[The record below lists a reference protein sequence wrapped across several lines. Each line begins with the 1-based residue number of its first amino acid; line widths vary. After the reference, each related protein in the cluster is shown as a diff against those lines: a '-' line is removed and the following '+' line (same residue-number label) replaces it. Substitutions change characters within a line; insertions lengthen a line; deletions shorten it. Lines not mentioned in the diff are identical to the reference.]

1 MADTTP
7 STPPRGQVPCTYHPD
22 VQTGLRCS
30 RCGKPICP
38 KCSVRSPVGLR
49 CPDCAGVRGLP
60 TMRTGSQTLVR
71 AGGAALLVGVLTAIL
86 WYFLPDWKFYLSL
99 LLGFGVA
106 ESIAWVAKGKR
117 GTDLQ
122 IVGFAVITLVMVAV
136 RLLLAQRYGVSLDQV
151 GSTDPVQVID
161 GDRFFIA
168 PANELL
174 QLSLIP
180 DLLFAAMAYAI
191 VWVRFR

>member
-1 MADTTP
+1 
-7 STPPRGQVPCTYHPD
+7 
-22 VQTGLRCS
+22 
-30 RCGKPICP
+30 
-38 KCSVRSPVGLR
+38 
-49 CPDCAGVRGLP
+49 
-60 TMRTGSQTLVR
+60 MRTGSQTLVR

-106 ESIAWVAKGKR
+106 ESIAWVSKGKR

-122 IVGFAVITLVMVAV
+122 IVGFAVITLVVVAV

>member
-1 MADTTP
+1 
-7 STPPRGQVPCTYHPD
+7 
-22 VQTGLRCS
+22 
-30 RCGKPICP
+30 
-38 KCSVRSPVGLR
+38 
-49 CPDCAGVRGLP
+49 
-60 TMRTGSQTLVR
+60 MRTGSQALVI
-71 AGGAALLVGVLTAIL
+71 ASAAALGVGVVTAIL
-86 WYFLPDWKFYLSL
+86 WFFLPEWKFYLSL

-117 GTDLQ
+117 GRDLQ
-122 IVGFAVITLVMVAV
+122 IVGFAVVTLALIAV
-136 RLLLAQRYGVSLDQV
+136 RVLLAQRYGLSLDQV
-151 GSTDPVQVID
+151 GSPDPVQVID

-174 QLSLIP
+174 QLTLIP

>member
-1 MADTTP
+1 M
-7 STPPRGQVPCTYHPD
+7 V
-22 VQTGLRCS
+22 
-30 RCGKPICP
+30 
-38 KCSVRSPVGLR
+38 
-49 CPDCAGVRGLP
+49 
-60 TMRTGSQTLVR
+60 
-71 AGGAALLVGVLTAIL
+71 TAIL
-86 WYFLPDWKFYLSL
+86 WFFLPEWKFYLSL

-117 GTDLQ
+117 GRDLQ
-122 IVGFAVITLVMVAV
+122 IVGFAVVTLALIAV
-136 RLLLAQRYGVSLDQV
+136 RVLLAQRYGLSLDQV
-151 GSTDPVQVID
+151 GSPDPVQVID

-174 QLSLIP
+174 QLTLIP